1 VYEDFKRTEKL
12 KEILFDINKDEDDLL
27 NISDLLKI
35 LSLRV
40 IHLDNDKNK
49 NKTYYEV
56 LFF

>member
-1 VYEDFKRTEKL
+1 MYEDFKRTEKL